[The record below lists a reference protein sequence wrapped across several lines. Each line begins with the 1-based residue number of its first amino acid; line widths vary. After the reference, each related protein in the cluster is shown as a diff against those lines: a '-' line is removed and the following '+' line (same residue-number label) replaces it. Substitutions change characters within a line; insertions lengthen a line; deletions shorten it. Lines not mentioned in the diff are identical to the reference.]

1 MEKKIVDGLFILVL
15 MLGSMAPLNGQIT
28 RRDRVE
34 AERVAFITK
43 IMELSP
49 KQSQDFWPIHGE
61 YEAEENKIRQRY
73 KAQGF
78 LAEMDENQ
86 AQQALENRLRMED
99 ELLSLKKNYFVRF
112 RTIVTAKQML
122 LFLKA
127 NAEFKQYLLDEI
139 RKRRNNR

>member
-1 MEKKIVDGLFILVL
+1 MGKKIVDGLFILVL
-15 MLGSMAPLNGQIT
+15 MLSSMAPLYGQVT

-43 IMELSP
+43 IMQLSP
-49 KQSQDFWPIHGE
+49 KQAQDFWPIHGE

-73 KAQGF
+73 KTQGF
-78 LAEMDENQ
+78 LAEMDETQ
-86 AQQALENRLRMED
+86 AQEALENRLRMED

-112 RTIVTAKQML
+112 RAIVTAKQML

-139 RKRRNNR
+139 RRRRNNH